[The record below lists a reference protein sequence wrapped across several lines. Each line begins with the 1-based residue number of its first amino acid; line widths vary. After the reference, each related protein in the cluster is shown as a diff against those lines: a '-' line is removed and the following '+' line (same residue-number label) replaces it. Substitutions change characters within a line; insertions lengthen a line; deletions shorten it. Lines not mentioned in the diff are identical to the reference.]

1 MANYLDI
8 VQSVFDKWADA
19 LYDTDIGERVYME
32 PPEKPVEF
40 PCASMLP
47 LPSSELGYEVANA
60 AAGIDLTVQ
69 TEVLVRSG
77 ERLSTVI
84 KLNEASHEAMCAMGF
99 RRTTPTLELT
109 QNGYKRLI
117 SRYSR
122 GIGYGENIS
131 TEDF

>member
-47 LPSSELGYEVANA
+47 LPSGELGHDLANA
-60 AAGIDLTVQ
+60 AAGVELTVQ
-69 TEVLVRSG
+69 TEVLVRSD
-77 ERLSTVI
+77 ERLSTAMS
-84 KLNEASHEAMCAMGF
+84 LNEASHEAMCSMGF
-99 RRTTPTLELT
+99 RRTTPTLEMP
-109 QNGYKRLI
+109 QSGYKRLI
-117 SRYSR
+117 SRYTR
-122 GIGYGENIS
+122 VIGYGETIS
-131 TEDF
+131 TEDY